1 MTSLLVTGGSGGIG
15 GALADLARPRGQRVD
30 VVDMSAGVDCSDPG
44 AVGDHL
50 DIIPTPTHV
59 AHVAGVVGSG
69 GIETTDLPE
78 WERVM
83 RHNLTPAYAVTRAVL
98 PRMVAAG
105 GGSIVLMSSLNA
117 RDGGTELSGVAY
129 AASKAGVLGLM
140 KHFAVHYGPRGVRVN
155 AVAPGP
161 VRTRMH
167 DRLTIEQRAWL
178 LTRMPLPRVSA
189 PDEIAEIMLF
199 LLSDAC
205 ASVTGMTFDING
217 GSHLS

>member
-1 MTSLLVTGGSGGIG
+1 
-15 GALADLARPRGQRVD
+15 
-30 VVDMSAGVDCSDPG
+30 
-44 AVGDHL
+44 
-50 DIIPTPTHV
+50 
-59 AHVAGVVGSG
+59 
-69 GIETTDLPE
+69 
-78 WERVM
+78 M

-140 KHFAVHYGPRGVRVN
+140 KHLAVHYGPRGVRVN